1 MTVKCICM
9 HFGNFWCKSVSVNWR
24 SVFQWLNLFF
34 YYQNC
39 HQSPSTKM
47 NQRLYTVTLV
57 RDVFFSGQLCKYA
70 RRSGIMAS
78 ALDVASRG
86 LGLRL
91 GWVSVFVLGQSTLVS
106 ACLSPPRSI
115 KRYWWIVREAW
126 RNAGGEP
133 CDGQASHPGGKVVI
147 LLVASC
153 FLETRINSDW
163 GGLIGLRKHLIFFL
177 YGNSTR
183 IFSHYVV

>member
-24 SVFQWLNLFF
+24 SVFQWLNLFVC
-34 YYQNC
+34 YQNC

-70 RRSGIMAS
+70 RCSGIMAS
-78 ALDVASRG
+78 ALDFASRG

-91 GWVSVFVLGQSTLVS
+91 GWVSVFVLGQSTL
-106 ACLSPPRSI
+106 LSPFLSLPQEYKKALVNCQGSLMKCKGGGGTLRWTSI
-115 KRYWWIVREAW
+115 PSRGGSCNTPSRFMLLGNQDKLWLRGAIRLEKTRYFFPVR
-126 RNAGGEP
+126 
-133 CDGQASHPGGKVVI
+133 K
-147 LLVASC
+147 
-153 FLETRINSDW
+153 
-163 GGLIGLRKHLIFFL
+163 
-177 YGNSTR
+177 
-183 IFSHYVV
+183 

>member
-24 SVFQWLNLFF
+24 SVFQWLSLFF
-34 YYQNC
+34 CYQNC

-57 RDVFFSGQLCKYA
+57 RDVFFSGQLRKYA

-78 ALDVASRG
+78 ALDFASRG

-91 GWVSVFVLGQSTLVS
+91 GWVSVFVLGQSTLLS
-106 ACLSPPRSI
+106 PFLSPPRSV
-115 KRYWWIVREAW
+115 KRYWY
-126 RNAGGEP
+126 
-133 CDGQASHPGGKVVI
+133 DGQASHPGGEVVI

-153 FLETRINSDW
+153 FLETRISSDW
-163 GGLIGLRKHLIFFL
+163 GGLIGLRK
-177 YGNSTR
+177 R
-183 IFSHYVV
+183 VIFSFTEIAPEFLGINKINNL

>member
-24 SVFQWLNLFF
+24 SVFQWLSLFF
-34 YYQNC
+34 CYQNC

-78 ALDVASRG
+78 ALDFASRV

-91 GWVSVFVLGQSTLVS
+91 SWVSVFVLGQSTLLS
-106 ACLSPPRSI
+106 PFLSPPRSV

-133 CDGQASHPGGKVVI
+133 CDGQASHPGGEVVI

-153 FLETRINSDW
+153 FLETRISSDW
-163 GGLIGLRKHLIFFL
+163 GGLIGLRKHFIFFL

-183 IFSHYVV
+183 SFRH

>member
-24 SVFQWLNLFF
+24 LVFQWLNLFVC
-34 YYQNC
+34 YQNC

-78 ALDVASRG
+78 ALDFASRG

-91 GWVSVFVLGQSTLVS
+91 GWVSVFVLGQSTL
-106 ACLSPPRSI
+106 LSPFLSLPQECKKVLVNCQGSLM
-115 KRYWWIVREAW
+115 KCK
-126 RNAGGEP
+126 GGEP
-133 CDGQASHPGGKVVI
+133 CDGQASHPGGEVVI

-153 FLETRINSDW
+153 FLETRISSDW
-163 GGLIGLRKHLIFFL
+163 GGLIGLRKHFIFFL

-183 IFSHYVV
+183 SFRH

>member
-78 ALDVASRG
+78 ALDFASRG

-91 GWVSVFVLGQSTLVS
+91 GWVSVFVLGQNTLVS

-126 RNAGGEP
+126 RNAGGGPLRWTSIPSRGGGSCNTP
-133 CDGQASHPGGKVVI
+133 CRFM
-147 LLVASC
+147 LLGNQDKLWLSGANR
-153 FLETRINSDW
+153 LEKT
-163 GGLIGLRKHLIFFL
+163 LYFFPLRK
-177 YGNSTR
+177 
-183 IFSHYVV
+183 

>member
-34 YYQNC
+34 CYQNC

-78 ALDVASRG
+78 ALDFASRG

-91 GWVSVFVLGQSTLVS
+91 GWVSVFVLRQNTLVS

-126 RNAGGEP
+126 RNAGGGP
-133 CDGQASHPGGKVVI
+133 LRWTSIPSRGGEVVI

-163 GGLIGLRKHLIFFL
+163 VGLIGLRKHFIFFL

-183 IFSHYVV
+183 IFSH